1 MNMKQFSFFRI
12 ILLIG
17 LLVWGYMI
25 SFPPSKGKEQTESEC
40 GLKDTI
46 LLVDTSDHVYKMG
59 TSITP
64 REYVD
69 TIITPHAE
77 IKIYHGWNGLTEEWD
92 PYVRYTKSTP
102 DLPDR
107 KKHGDKTC
115 GTQTFLYER
124 YDLTTQT
131 WVGDLKMETETIWA
145 WQDDRYVREQQNTTK
160 SLWSKELQQWIDT
173 FYINTKYCGYWHEA
187 VCNGTMYEIATT
199 SGEKNV
205 IFILSGRP
213 WKSLPNTFLYS
224 MEYTN
229 KYPGIFL

>member
-1 MNMKQFSFFRI
+1 M
-12 ILLIG
+12 
-17 LLVWGYMI
+17 
-25 SFPPSKGKEQTESEC
+25 
-40 GLKDTI
+40 
-46 LLVDTSDHVYKMG
+46 SDHVYKMG

-107 KKHGDKTC
+107 KNMVIKPAVHRL
-115 GTQTFLYER
+115 FLYER

-145 WQDDRYVREQQNTTK
+145 WQDDRYVREQ
-160 SLWSKELQQWIDT
+160 
-173 FYINTKYCGYWHEA
+173 
-187 VCNGTMYEIATT
+187 
-199 SGEKNV
+199 
-205 IFILSGRP
+205 
-213 WKSLPNTFLYS
+213 
-224 MEYTN
+224 
-229 KYPGIFL
+229 